1 MQNSKKI
8 VLVAGAGA
16 FAWFF
21 IRLRTAAKNLIFKAE
36 AVNIQK
42 IELLYTTLKI
52 DYSVINPAG
61 QSISIKSFAG
71 NIAFNGSQIGTFNNL
86 TKFSIPGSGIYKGSF
101 EVRLSNIGAA
111 KQLISFVSLGQK
123 KEISISGVIF
133 TPFGNSNF
141 SQNVAL

>member
-1 MQNSKKI
+1 MQNSNKI
-8 VLVAGAGA
+8 LLGVVAAGAGLY
-16 FAWFF
+16 FY
-21 IRLRTAAKNLIFKAE
+21 RLRTAAKNLIFKAE

-52 DYSVINPAG
+52 NYSVINPAG

-133 TPFGNSNF
+133 TPFGNSDF